1 MRHAHSIWKLT
12 TLAAAMAA
20 AHAAAQDGTTQI
32 YGTFNVDVESVSARG
47 SVPARTRVTQNSSNI
62 GFRGTERINPDA
74 LVFWQVESGVPV
86 DAGNGTFASRN
97 SAVGFKSKW
106 GTLFL
111 GQWDTPYKSISG
123 AVDPMYFTGITYS
136 GAIIGTPGFNVGP
149 VTIAAPAT
157 SSDGRTFRNV
167 ANASFERRQGNSIQY
182 WTPDF
187 HGAVLK
193 AAYSVDEAKAQ
204 SPSATQVDP
213 YILSASAEWQSG
225 IFYAAYAYELH
236 ADYFGLDALAP
247 AAEATLV
254 AGDPNR
260 PSARDIGHK
269 LIARVKFGGTQL
281 GVIAERLRYGKSAEH
296 AVTPGALS
304 RYQRDAYAI
313 ALLQKVGAAG
323 TIRALVGKAR
333 DGRCEHFDASPCDSH
348 GLGARQFSIGY
359 SYTLSRRTDVYAFH
373 TRVDNEER
381 GSYPFANGAGL
392 GAAPGAENIG
402 YVLGIRHTF

>member
-1 MRHAHSIWKLT
+1 MRHARGIWTLA

-20 AHAAAQDGTTQI
+20 AHASAQEGSTQI

-47 SVPARTRVTQNSSNI
+47 SVAARTRVTQNSSNV

-86 DAGNGTFASRN
+86 DAGNGTLASRN

-123 AVDPMYFTGITYS
+123 AIDPMYFTGITYT
-136 GAIIGTPGFNVGP
+136 GALIGTPGFNVGP
-149 VTIAAPAT
+149 VTIATPAT
-157 SSDGRTFRNV
+157 SADGRTFRSN
-167 ANASFERRQGNSIQY
+167 ANASFERRQGNSVQY
-182 WTPDF
+182 WTPEL

-193 AAYSVDEAKAQ
+193 AAYSVNEAKAQ

-213 YILSASAEWQSG
+213 YILSASAEYQAG
-225 IFYAAYAYELH
+225 IFYAAYAYEQH

-247 AAEATLV
+247 AAEATPV
-254 AGDPNR
+254 AADGNR
-260 PSARDIGHK
+260 PSSRDRGHK
-269 LIARVKFGGTQL
+269 LIARVKLGGTQV
-281 GVIAERLRYGKSAEH
+281 GFIGERLRYRKSSEH
-296 AVTPGALS
+296 VATQGALS
-304 RYQRDAYAI
+304 RYERDAYAVT
-313 ALLQKVGAAG
+313 LLQKAGPSG

-333 DGRCEHFDASPCDSH
+333 DGRCEHFDASPCDTH
-348 GLGARQFSIGY
+348 GLGARQWSIGY
-359 SYTLSRRTDVYAFH
+359 SHTLSRRTDVYAFH
-373 TRVDNEER
+373 TRVRNEER

-402 YVLGIRHTF
+402 YALGIRHTF